1 MAAISSS
8 DSVLSVLS
16 SYARISPT
24 GLNIASE
31 KKSIKIFADS
41 WGHKLV
47 IDTEFNQLER
57 IWHRI
62 SFWYSSF
69 SAFLS
74 AASYIFNLRL
84 AARFCMAYHRDWQT
98 VPIQCTSISWSGRR
112 IRHQKPGRIIR
123 PAFTFWQDASA
134 NMVRIYFYD
143 YLSFTARKNV
153 IVLRNSLCNRK

>member
-134 NMVRIYFYD
+134 DMVRIYFYD

-153 IVLRNSLCNRK
+153 IVMRNSHCNRK